1 MISNRKAFTLIE
13 VLVVVAI
20 MALLL
25 AVALGGVGKIFVGGD
40 YFEERTATIKVLK
53 LYPIAKD
60 TGTSYRCYAEVLDNP
75 SGDEHLTA
83 KTTFEISD
91 SFLKGQVLSADLFGE
106 LREGEV
112 FSITYYGVRS
122 GVLSEFPKII
132 AIGDSN
138 SGRPGGGI
146 EDLYDD

>member
-1 MISNRKAFTLIE
+1 MISSNRKAFTLIE
-13 VLVVVAI
+13 VLVVISI

-25 AVALGGVGKIFVGGD
+25 AIALGGVGKVFVGGD

-53 LYPIAKD
+53 LYPIARD

-91 SFLKGQVLSADLFGE
+91 SILKGQVTSADLFGE
-106 LREGEV
+106 LDEGEV
-112 FSITYYGVRS
+112 FNITYYGVRS
-122 GVLSEFPKII
+122 GYLSEFPKII
-132 AIGDSN
+132 AINDGSR
-138 SGRPGGGI
+138 RPGGGI
-146 EDLYDD
+146 EDLYD